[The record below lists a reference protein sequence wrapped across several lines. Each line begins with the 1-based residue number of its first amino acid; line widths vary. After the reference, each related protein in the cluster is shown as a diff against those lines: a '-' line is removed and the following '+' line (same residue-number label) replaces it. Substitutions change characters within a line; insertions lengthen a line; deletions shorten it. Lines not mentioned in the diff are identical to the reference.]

1 MKTLTDHISFYNM
14 KKQNGDEYLLFCG
27 HDIKLP
33 PKSQKKPW
41 GRIVHAVH
49 AALRNNVCF

>member
-1 MKTLTDHISFYNM
+1 M